1 MNNVTYPHLKFI
13 NFSDLFLWDFK
24 RYASNN
30 ISSTKYN
37 IVKLSDY
44 IQEENIKIKPF
55 ENPDENYEILG
66 VNNKTG
72 LFDAYIEKGSKIN
85 QPYKVVKDGFLAY
98 NPYRVNVGSIGLKT
112 EQQKYK

>member
-1 MNNVTYPHLKFI
+1 MNNVAYSHIKFI

-24 RYASNN
+24 RYASSN
-30 ISSTKYN
+30 IFSTKYN

-55 ENPDENYEILG
+55 ENPDDNYEILG

-85 QPYKVVKDGFLAY
+85 QPYKNCKKWISCIQSV
-98 NPYRVNVGSIGLKT
+98 SC
-112 EQQKYK
+112 